1 MPEHGSAGAPLR
13 VALVDDDPLVLRLL
27 TDTLTASGIEVAWV
41 AHGAD
46 EAMALLGAGEAAARL
61 GVGESETS
69 PALPDVLAVDVL
81 MPGEDG
87 HALTRRPLTVVML
100 TSLDDPDSLSRALA
114 AGAIGYLV
122 KTDPPERIVAG
133 LRAAAAG
140 LRPFSTALPPPPAP
154 RPVGSADPLSP
165 RELEVLRLLAQSLTN
180 VEVAERL
187 VLSPATVKRHVASIL
202 AKTDTTDRLGAVM
215 WAVRLGL
222 IAL

>member
-1 MPEHGSAGAPLR
+1 
-13 VALVDDDPLVLRLL
+13 
-27 TDTLTASGIEVAWV
+27 
-41 AHGAD
+41 
-46 EAMALLGAGEAAARL
+46 MALLGAGEAAARL

-87 HALTRRPLTVVML
+87 HALTRRLLASFGPLTVVML